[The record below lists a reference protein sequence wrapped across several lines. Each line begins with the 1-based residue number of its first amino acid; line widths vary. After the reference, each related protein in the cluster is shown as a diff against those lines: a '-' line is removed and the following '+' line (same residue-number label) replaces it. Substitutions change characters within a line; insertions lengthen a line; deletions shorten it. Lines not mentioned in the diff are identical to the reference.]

1 MVNVKHKTTRKL
13 KVKVK
18 TAKGRKLSSTRW
30 LERQLNDPYVQEARN
45 RGFRSRSAFKIL
57 EIDDKYKFL
66 KPGKRVLDLGCAPG
80 GWSQVAADRTNSN
93 GSKQNK
99 KQGFVLGLDLRQVEP
114 ITGVRLEALD
124 FLDHDATSKVRTWL
138 ADKVDVVMSDMAPD
152 SSGHKKTDHLRIMA
166 LCESAAFFADHV
178 LKRGGVFIAKVLSG
192 GAEPELQKLLKI
204 KFERVINFKPPASR
218 KDSSEKYV
226 VAIGFRA

>member
-1 MVNVKHKTTRKL
+1 MIEHVVATGDGHSA
-13 KVKVK
+13 
-18 TAKGRKLSSTRW
+18 TARALNCNRSSVV
-30 LERQLNDPYVQEARN
+30 QAMNDPYVQEARN

-114 ITGVRLEALD
+114 IIGVHLEVLD
-124 FLDHDATSKVRTWL
+124 FLDHDAASKVRTWL

-178 LKRGGVFIAKVLSG
+178 LKRGGVFVAKVLSG
-192 GAEPELQKLLKI
+192 GAEPELQKLLKV
-204 KFERVINFKPPASR
+204 KFEKVINFKPPASR

>member
-152 SSGHKKTDHLRIMA
+152 SSGHKKTDHLKIIN
-166 LCESAAFFADHV
+166 LCEEAAYFAFEV
-178 LKRGGVFIAKVLSG
+178 LNQGGIFVGKVLAG
-192 GAEPELQKLLKI
+192 GAESGLQKILKTN
-204 KFERVINFKPPASR
+204 FEIVANFKPFSSR
-218 KDSSEKYV
+218 KDSSEKFV
-226 VAIGFRA
+226 VAKGFRV